1 MSDKDLVFSQQPAL
15 NADLVFGDTDAGV
28 AQPRTA
34 EFAATLPALTLSGR
48 VVPFVRAN
56 FAAQMPVLSLTG
68 ICAYDNRLTRYLQGL
83 TTAEHQT
90 AVPVSPETGG
100 QWQPS
105 VNRRKNA
112 DGPWGRG
119 LPSGREHAPGF
130 TQGVAKSATRVA
142 GYQQADK
149 LSNEKITRYQ
159 TGRVVRNTKA
169 GPYSVAE
176 RVPVVGLSQI
186 LQIGIPVRN
195 WHTDEWKTALPFF
208 RPAPGR
214 SGASILRIGKQ
225 ATVGRWQVALGLP
238 AGKHPDIVIP
248 PPGHVCYT
256 PDGDLVFVAQHP
268 ADSALLFR
276 CDDDVDIP
284 TPPATVVVPVRKVY
298 VVTNNIQLTR
308 VSDGVNIAC
317 DSASL
322 SLDVNSWTWS
332 FNASMPGAMLS
343 IVQPDNGPVEVN
355 LNVNG
360 TNVRLLLESV
370 SRERTFGSSSLR
382 VTGRGINAEL
392 DAPYAAVQNFADYA
406 TMGAQQLVDQVLT
419 LNNIPLGWGVNWQL
433 EDWLIP
439 AGVFNHQG
447 TYVSAVNAIVGAA
460 GGYLQPS
467 LANKVMSVRHRYPVA
482 PWEWNTVSADIS
494 LPADVVVQEGLQW
507 MKKPDYN
514 RVFVSGQ
521 GAGVVGQVTR
531 AGTAGDLLAP
541 MVTDPLI
548 VAVQAARQRGRA
560 VLSDTGRQ
568 VSTTLGLPVL
578 QETGIILPGTFV
590 DYVDGS
596 VTRRGLVRSVNLSMG
611 FPNVW
616 QSIQV
621 ETHV

>member
-15 NADLVFGDTDAGV
+15 NADLVFGETSTGV
-28 AQPRTA
+28 PLPRTA
-34 EFAATLPALTLSGR
+34 EFAGTLPGLTLSGR

-56 FAAQMPVLSLTG
+56 FAAQMPAMTLAVDA
-68 ICAYDNRLTRYLQGL
+68 AYDNRLTRYLQGL
-83 TTAEHQT
+83 TSAAHQT
-90 AVPVSPETGG
+90 ASPVAPESTD

-105 VNRRKNA
+105 EARRSA
-112 DGPWGRG
+112 TDLPWGRG
-119 LPSGREHAPGF
+119 VQQGREHAPSY
-130 TQGVAKSATRVA
+130 TQGVSKSAARSA

-149 LSNEKITRYQ
+149 VSNAKATRYQ
-159 TGRVVRNTKA
+159 IGKVVRNTRT
-169 GPYSVAE
+169 GHHTVAD
-176 RVPVVGLSQI
+176 RLPVAGLSQI
-186 LQIGIPVRN
+186 LQIGIPVRR
-195 WHTDEWKTALPFF
+195 WHTDDWQVALPFF

-238 AGKHPDIVIP
+238 AGKHPDVVIP
-248 PPGHVCYT
+248 PPGNVCYT
-256 PDGDLVFVAQHP
+256 PDGDLVFIAEQSE
-268 ADSALLFR
+268 DTSLLFK
-276 CDDDVDIP
+276 CDGDGD

-308 VSDGVNIAC
+308 VSDGANIAC

-322 SLDVNSWTWS
+322 SLDVDSWTWS
-332 FNASMPGAMLS
+332 FNASMPGSMLPL
-343 IVQPDNGPVEVN
+343 VQPGTGPVEVN

-392 DAPYAAVQNFADYA
+392 DAPYAAVQNFAGYA

-439 AGVFNHQG
+439 GGVFNHQG
-447 TYVSAVNAIVGAA
+447 TYISAINAIVGAA

-467 LANKVMSVRHRYPVA
+467 LANKTMGVKHRYPLA
-482 PWEWNTVSADIS
+482 PWEWSSATADIS
-494 LPADVVVQEGLQW
+494 LPSDVVVQEGLQW
-507 MKKPDYN
+507 MQKPDYN
-514 RVFVSGQ
+514 RVYVSGQ
-521 GAGVVGQVTR
+521 GEGIVGRVTR

-560 VLSDTGRQ
+560 VLSNTGRQ
-568 VSTTLGLPVL
+568 VSATLGLPVL
-578 QETGIILPGTFV
+578 QETGIILPGTLV
-590 DYVDGS
+590 DYVDGAT
-596 VTRRGLVRSVNLSMG
+596 TRRGLVRSVNLSLG
-611 FPNVW
+611 FPSVW

-621 ETHV
+621 ETHL